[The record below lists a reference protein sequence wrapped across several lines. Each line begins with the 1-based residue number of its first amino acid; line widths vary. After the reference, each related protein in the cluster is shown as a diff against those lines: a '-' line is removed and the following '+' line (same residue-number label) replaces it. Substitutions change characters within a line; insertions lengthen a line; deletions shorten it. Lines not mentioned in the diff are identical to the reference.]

1 MKILKV
7 LFVPNNKRKGK
18 QGKLCSFPT
27 TICSVVRLVCNRFL
41 LTDVSF
47 REAFSVSAQKNEAL
61 FNWYV
66 LVSSHGQFESLGNS
80 FHEDFDYTE
89 IDGMVRIEI
98 CLSNDSK
105 ALFVSNNRGKR
116 CSFL

>member
-1 MKILKV
+1 M
-7 LFVPNNKRKGK
+7 LFVPNNKGK
-18 QGKLCSFPT
+18 RCSFPT
-27 TICSVVRLVCNRFL
+27 TKCSVVRLVCNRFL

-47 REAFSVSAQKNEAL
+47 REAFSVSAKKMKRCL
-61 FNWYV
+61 FGMYSF
-66 LVSSHGQFESLGNS
+66 LLTDNS
-80 FHEDFDYTE
+80 KVWGTLFCFLKCHEDFDYTE

>member
-1 MKILKV
+1 MSGSVLRFCQKKIKRC
-7 LFVPNNKRKGK
+7 LFGMY
-18 QGKLCSFPT
+18 S
-27 TICSVVRLVCNRFL
+27 FL
-41 LTDVSF
+41 LTD
-47 REAFSVSAQKNEAL
+47 
-61 FNWYV
+61 
-66 LVSSHGQFESLGNS
+66 NS
-80 FHEDFDYTE
+80 KVWGTLSCFLKCHEDFDYTE